1 MGTDKSF
8 SSYYSES
15 KDLLKEYVEVR
26 IKLLKLQLIKA
37 LSRSLGMLFAMM
49 VVSFFAF
56 LVILFLGFSFSAW
69 IGELTGNMA
78 LGYAAGAGLFF
89 IFLLL
94 VILLRKPLFMNPLI
108 RVFIREM
115 AADLYESEQHE

>member
-15 KDLLKEYVEVR
+15 KGLLKEYVEVR
-26 IKLLKLQLIKA
+26 VKLLKLQLIKA
-37 LSRSLGMLFAMM
+37 LSRSLGMMFAMM

-69 IGELTGNMA
+69 IAAETGNMA

-94 VILLRKPLFMNPLI
+94 VIVLRRPLFMNPLI

>member
-15 KDLLKEYVEVR
+15 KGLLKEYVEVR
-26 IKLLKLQLIKA
+26 VKLLKLQLIKA
-37 LSRSLGMLFAMM
+37 LSRSLGMMFAMM

-69 IGELTGNMA
+69 IATETGNMA

-94 VILLRKPLFMNPLI
+94 VIVLRKPLFMNPLI

>member
-8 SSYYSES
+8 SGYYTES
-15 KDLLKEYVEVR
+15 KGLLKEYVEVR
-26 IKLLKLQLIKA
+26 LKLLKLQLIKA

-69 IGELTGNMA
+69 IMAETGNAA

-94 VILLRKPLFMNPLI
+94 VIILRKPLFMNPLI